1 MKFTIEQ
8 LVYQD
13 WKKKI
18 KWDVTHEEA
27 LERVEADVFCF
38 DPLLS
43 YETTGYRPLTETLG
57 LDFDP
62 LPFKEV
68 GLTRLQ
74 QGTYTQLI
82 PGSKKH
88 VDWWKEQLDL
98 SDNGISINN
107 YRITGDHYFF
117 LNFYTMLVQ
126 QAGARAGSG
135 RKHTHPDFWAIHYE
149 WFHYI
154 ELAEILGYDCAG
166 LKGRG
171 VGFSEIGACLGV
183 RPYTTTPDYNAV
195 YVASYEPYLTGKGIL
210 QKCWNQLDWLN
221 QNTEGGMKRLR
232 QKINQDLHKRAS
244 KQSKGGEESGH
255 MAQISG
261 QTVDKP
267 DKLRGDRAE
276 RLIFEESGS
285 NNVLLGTYAVS
296 EALVIINGE
305 RLGIRV
311 LFGTGGDTEEIQGKN
326 GKSKSGLHGLETIFL
341 NPKSFKVLPYRH
353 KYNTNEQFVE
363 TGFFLPSWRT
373 VLRAMDNRG
382 VVNEVEAK
390 AYYLKIRDKLRVVPE
405 SYLKHC
411 AEYCFTYE
419 EALSR
424 KGQNDFDQIALANQR
439 IDIEMLEKTPRPKI
453 GHIAWRYKHDSSEV
467 SGVKFT
473 EHPTGNVH
481 IIEEPVLEN
490 GLPIRN
496 LYVAGIDSIDQGVN
510 DSATGAAGSKFA
522 IVIKKRSFGLDG
534 DKYVAYYM
542 DRPMDIREAYE
553 KARMLLHW
561 YNCQANIE
569 YTKITAITYFR
580 EKGDIRLLMNRP
592 KYALEGQTTN
602 RGLSNMIGTQAN
614 ERMIRYGLDLIRD
627 YIMDYCHLMY
637 FLEMVKQCQEY
648 SYEMKGKYDLI
659 AAMQM
664 CEIGD
669 QELMGIVPKKQVKEE
684 WDDVGYYTDSNGYK
698 KYGVI
703 PKKQNYGPRHFLNQ
717 QG

>member
-1 MKFTIEQ
+1 MKFTIDE

-18 KWDVTHEEA
+18 KWDVTHERA
-27 LERVEADVFCF
+27 LELVEADLFAF

-43 YETTGYRPLTETLG
+43 YETTGYRPVTETQG

-62 LPFKEV
+62 VPFKKV
-68 GLTRLQ
+68 GNDRMQ
-74 QGTYTQLI
+74 IGTYTQLI

-98 SDNGISINN
+98 SDNGFVSNN

-126 QAGARAGSG
+126 SANSKAGSG
-135 RKHTHPDFWAIHYE
+135 RQHVHPDFWSVHYE

-154 ELAEILGYDCAG
+154 ELAEILSYDCSG

-183 RPYTTTPDYNAV
+183 RPYTTTPNYNAL

-221 QNTEGGMKRLR
+221 QNTEGGMRRIR
-232 QKINQDLHKRAS
+232 QKVNQDLHKRAS
-244 KQSKGGEESGH
+244 KLSKQGEESGH
-255 MAQISG
+255 MSQISG
-261 QTVDKP
+261 QVVDKP

-285 NNVLLGTYAVS
+285 NNVLLGTYSVS
-296 EALVIINGE
+296 EALVIINGR
-305 RLGIRV
+305 RLGTRV
-311 LFGTGGDTEEIQGKN
+311 LFGTGGDTDEIQTKT

-341 NPKSFKVLPYRH
+341 NPRTYRVLPYKH
-353 KYNTNEQFVE
+353 AYNNNNTPVE
-363 TGFFLPSWRT
+363 TGYFLPSWRT
-373 VLRAMDNRG
+373 VLSAMDHRG
-382 VVNEVEAK
+382 VANEEKGK
-390 AYYLKIRDKLRVVPE
+390 AYYNKQRNNLKVVPE

-424 KGQNDFDQIALANQR
+424 KGQNNFDQVALAEQR
-439 IDIEMLEKTPRPKI
+439 IKIEMLNETPIPQV
-453 GHIAWRYKHDSSEV
+453 GHISWRYSGDKAIT
-467 SGVKFT
+467 GVKFT
-473 EHPTGNVH
+473 PHPGGNVH
-481 IIEEPVLEN
+481 IIEEPILEN
-490 GLPIRN
+490 GLPIKD
-496 LYVAGIDSIDQGVN
+496 LYVAGIDSIDQGVS
-510 DSATGAAGSKFA
+510 DSATGAAGSKFC
-522 IVIKKRSFGLDG
+522 IVIKKRTFGLEG

-542 DRPMDIREAYE
+542 DRPMDVREAYE
-553 KARMLLHW
+553 KARMLLRM
-561 YNCQANIE
+561 YNCKANLE
-569 YTKITAITYFR
+569 HTKITIIAYFR
-580 EKGDIRLLMNRP
+580 EKGDINLLMNRP

-602 RGLSNMIGTQAN
+602 RGMTNLIGTQSN
-614 ERMIRYGLDLIRD
+614 ERMINYGLELIKD

-648 SYEMKGKYDLI
+648 SYELKSKYDII

-669 QELMGIVPKKQVKEE
+669 QELMGIVPKKQTEE
-684 WDDVGYYTDSNGYK
+684 VWDDIGYYTDSNGK
-698 KYGVI
+698 KRYGVI
-703 PKKQNYGPRHFLNQ
+703 PKKYDPNNPDIRM
-717 QG
+717 